1 MGLTILNWFM
11 KAKDLV
17 GLKLFLSLSDKLY
30 IYLVSEDVNKKF
42 ILESRKGY
50 SHRCPC
56 KIAKMI
62 LKQVRTLAFIM
73 IRPEIN
79 GKLSLQIPNLR
90 GSLLYNLFCFV
101 ASLFAGFGS
110 SSGLLRRQR
119 YQVFGFERCF

>member
-1 MGLTILNWFM
+1 MVTKFM
-11 KAKDLV
+11 RNY
-17 GLKLFLSLSDKLY
+17 GINHLKLVYESKGFSWNFSHCQTSFTY

-73 IRPEIN
+73 IRSEIN
-79 GKLSLQIPNLR
+79 GKLSLNAIPPR
-90 GSLLYNLFCFV
+90 EPSL
-101 ASLFAGFGS
+101 
-110 SSGLLRRQR
+110 
-119 YQVFGFERCF
+119 

>member
-1 MGLTILNWFM
+1 MVTKFMRNYGITILNWFM
-11 KAKDLV
+11 KAEDLV

-42 ILESRKGY
+42 ILKSRKGY

-62 LKQVRTLAFIM
+62 LKQVRTLAFIL

-79 GKLSLQIPNLR
+79 GKLSL
-90 GSLLYNLFCFV
+90 
-101 ASLFAGFGS
+101 
-110 SSGLLRRQR
+110 
-119 YQVFGFERCF
+119 